1 MDLIAQGAEAKIY
14 KTDGEVV
21 KERIKKDYRIAEIDE
36 KLRKERTKSE
46 ASLISKASRLGVNVP
61 RIIEEDYKEMKLVI
75 EFIDGEKVRD
85 VFDKVSEEE
94 IRTISEQIGAQ
105 TAKLH
110 YGNVTH
116 GDLTTSNLIL
126 EGKEVYFIDF
136 GLGSYTEKLDDKA
149 VDLHVFKECLTS
161 KHHSVS
167 KICWLA
173 FRKGYLSYQTGASE
187 KVLEQLEKVEARG
200 RYKKTIS

>member
-1 MDLIAQGAEAKIY
+1 MELLAQGAEAKIY
-14 KTDGEVV
+14 KNKDVVV
-21 KERIKKDYRIAEIDE
+21 KERIKKNYRIKEIDE
-36 KLRKERTKSE
+36 RLRKERTKGE
-46 ASLISKASRLGVNVP
+46 ANLISRASRLGVNVP
-61 RIIEEDYKEMKLVI
+61 RIVEEDYKEMKLVI

-85 VFDKVSEEE
+85 VFDKASEEE
-94 IRTISEQIGAQ
+94 IRLISEQIGTQ
-105 TAKLH
+105 TAKMH

-126 EGKEVYFIDF
+126 KDGEVYFIDF

-161 KHHSVS
+161 KHHDISR
-167 KICWLA
+167 ICWLA
-173 FRKGYLSYQTGASE
+173 FRKGYLSYQTEASD

-200 RYKKTIS
+200 RYKR